1 MSAPTFQPCGIIT
14 LTTDFGQRD
23 PFVGL
28 MKARILERLPQARIV
43 DLTHE
48 VTAHAPEEAGFW
60 LARSFE
66 YFPAGTVHVA
76 VVDPGVGT
84 ARAIL
89 CAASGTHLLLAPD
102 NGLLGAVAART
113 ALQVRGVLEEPL
125 QGLRLPPRSAT
136 FHGRDL
142 FAPLAAELASGRC
155 TPAQLG
161 PPVEH
166 WERGSLAAPLERAGR
181 LQGQVVTIDHFGN
194 LITNIEASALARLP
208 HPQVSAGGRVLA
220 LHRTYGDARVGE
232 LLTLINSFG
241 VLEIAQ
247 RQGSASATLG
257 LGRGASIEVSSGPA
271 ST

>member
-1 MSAPTFQPCGIIT
+1 MSAPAFQPCGIIT
-14 LTTDFGQRD
+14 LTSDFGLRD

-48 VTAHAPEEAGFW
+48 VTAHAPEEGGFW

-66 YFPAGTVHVA
+66 YFPAGSVHVA

-84 ARAIL
+84 ARAVL
-89 CAASGTHLLLAPD
+89 CAESGTHVLLAPD
-102 NGLLGAVAART
+102 NGLLGAVALRGP
-113 ALQVRGVLEEPL
+113 LRVRRVLEESL
-125 QGLRLPPRSAT
+125 QTLRLPPRSAT

-142 FAPLAAELASGRC
+142 FAPLAAELAAARC

-161 PPVEH
+161 PAIEQ
-166 WERGSLAAPLERAGR
+166 WERGSHAAALEQEGGVRGR
-181 LQGQVVTIDHFGN
+181 VVTIDRFGN
-194 LITNIEASALARLP
+194 LITNIDASALAHLP
-208 HPQVSAGGRVLA
+208 RPQVSVAGQA
-220 LHRTYGDARVGE
+220 LTLRRTYGDAGVGE
-232 LLTLINSFG
+232 LLALINSFG

-257 LGRGASIEVSSGPA
+257 LGRGASVEVRGRPA
-271 ST
+271 